1 MAGEAAD
8 RQAAASAGGE
18 ISESAAQLRP
28 DLLRHAHEHLRAQRL
43 DAAEEAC
50 REVLAR
56 GPENTEAAYLL
67 GVIAYRKG
75 DMASALRWTERAAQG
90 AEENAFV
97 QGNLCELYRRSGDLD
112 KATGAGLRAVALKPD
127 FIAGFN
133 NLALALLD
141 KGQAG
146 EALSALTRSLALQ
159 PAQIEALRLVGR
171 VCRATGDY
179 APAIAFGERALAM
192 QPQSIP
198 LLNLQSIACIE
209 KGDIDAAEE
218 CLTRLLAADPDNAP
232 AHTRRAMLR
241 MLRNDNPSDLA
252 EFEWRHEM
260 PKPRAIRWPGRR
272 WRGEPVEGRRI
283 LVYNENGLGDALHFM
298 RYFPLLAAR
307 RPAAI
312 IARMPPRLHDLIAGN
327 YPPVELVRDGGV
339 PEAADLH
346 CEIMSLP
353 LLLNEPLRPK
363 TPQGPYLSIAPDL
376 ALRWRARL
384 SVFDGLRVGLAWA
397 GNPAHMDDHNRSIRS
412 EDLLP
417 LFDVEGC
424 RFFSLQ
430 IGPGA
435 ASPALAG
442 RGLVDL
448 GPEVGDM
455 VSTAAAITALDLV
468 IAIDTSIAHLAG
480 GLGTPV
486 WTMLA
491 SVPDWRWGIR
501 GETTQIY
508 RSMRLFRQPA
518 RRDWTSVVR
527 HVRAALA
534 ELTYASG
541 TNMRR
546 TGGSSPFK

>member
-1 MAGEAAD
+1 
-8 RQAAASAGGE
+8 
-18 ISESAAQLRP
+18 
-28 DLLRHAHEHLRAQRL
+28 
-43 DAAEEAC
+43 
-50 REVLAR
+50 
-56 GPENTEAAYLL
+56 
-67 GVIAYRKG
+67 
-75 DMASALRWTERAAQG
+75 
-90 AEENAFV
+90 
-97 QGNLCELYRRSGDLD
+97 
-112 KATGAGLRAVALKPD
+112 
-127 FIAGFN
+127 
-133 NLALALLD
+133 
-141 KGQAG
+141 
-146 EALSALTRSLALQ
+146 
-159 PAQIEALRLVGR
+159 
-171 VCRATGDY
+171 
-179 APAIAFGERALAM
+179 
-192 QPQSIP
+192 
-198 LLNLQSIACIE
+198 
-209 KGDIDAAEE
+209 
-218 CLTRLLAADPDNAP
+218 
-232 AHTRRAMLR
+232 
-241 MLRNDNPSDLA
+241 
-252 EFEWRHEM
+252 
-260 PKPRAIRWPGRR
+260 
-272 WRGEPVEGRRI
+272 
-283 LVYNENGLGDALHFM
+283 
-298 RYFPLLAAR
+298 
-307 RPAAI
+307 
-312 IARMPPRLHDLIAGN
+312 
-327 YPPVELVRDGGV
+327 
-339 PEAADLH
+339 
-346 CEIMSLP
+346 
-353 LLLNEPLRPK
+353 
-363 TPQGPYLSIAPDL
+363 
-376 ALRWRARL
+376 
-384 SVFDGLRVGLAWA
+384 
-397 GNPAHMDDHNRSIRS
+397 MDDHNRSIRS

-468 IAIDTSIAHLAG
+468 IAIDTSITHLAG